1 MDWHGFTSF
10 VHKPSESPGKT
21 DGEGWFGNR
30 SRWKPPLPRLPPPPR
45 KAVLTGVMLDQLL
58 QRVKGYL
65 GRDVEAAIV
74 HVADSVVL
82 DLVADVAV
90 EVPDGQREGA

>member
-1 MDWHGFTSF
+1 
-10 VHKPSESPGKT
+10 
-21 DGEGWFGNR
+21 
-30 SRWKPPLPRLPPPPR
+30 
-45 KAVLTGVMLDQLL
+45 MLDQLL